1 MSDWTICVDFGTA
14 FSKAAAA
21 PAGAWSRFD
30 PALVRPLMLS
40 GHDPHANAFLLDSAV
55 FVDDDRILFGR
66 AAIARAAELND
77 KKRVVLRSFKTLL
90 SVSDLDRALNT
101 NATASIDPHRVF
113 QMRDL
118 IVLYLAYLLAAV
130 DRAVRADPVLDGATI
145 RWRYAAPAWRAG
157 DSAGSHESILQLFG
171 EAEAFRLAAG
181 RRLMQSNGVA
191 LSFVMDALPKATASA
206 QPFDMDLIF
215 EATAAASYLSVGL
228 HDSAAHLIVV
238 DMGAGT
244 TDIAALA
251 RQGARVTE
259 LDTAR
264 VTLKQAGDFLD
275 TIIANRA
282 LALAPWARG
291 PAMQT
296 QLWALLMRQTRDI
309 KESLFAD
316 GRAVLRYDNRALT
329 ITMKDIERDPDFRDF
344 LRALSAAYDESL
356 DIVRD
361 DAVARKRS
369 EIDAVAV
376 GGGAT
381 APFIQALIRH
391 KPKRGRVRI
400 TARDATPKWAQDE
413 AFQGNLAPV
422 FPQLAIAIG
431 GALAPDGMVAT
442 ATGASL
448 PANDRSG
455 TRVERD

>member
-21 PAGAWSRFD
+21 PTGAWSRFD
-30 PALVRPLMLS
+30 PSMVRPLMLS
-40 GHDPHANAFLLDSAV
+40 GHDPQANAFLLDSAV

-77 KKRVVLRSFKTLL
+77 KKRMVLRSFKTLL

-101 NATASIDPHRVF
+101 NAAGSVDPHRVF

-130 DRAVRADPVLDGATI
+130 DRAVRADPVLENATI
-145 RWRYAAPAWRAG
+145 HWRYAAPAWRAG
-157 DSAGSHESILQLFG
+157 DSAGAHQSVLRLFG
-171 EAEAFRLAAG
+171 EAEAFRVAAG
-181 RRLMQSNGVA
+181 RRLMQTNGVA
-191 LSFVMDALPKATASA
+191 LSFVIDALPKAVASA
-206 QPFDMDLIF
+206 EPFPMDLIF

-228 HDSAAHLIVV
+228 LDSASHLIVV

-251 RQGARVTE
+251 RDGARVTE
-259 LDTAR
+259 LETAR
-264 VTLKQAGDFLD
+264 VTLKQAGDFMD

-291 PAMQT
+291 PEMQG
-296 QLWALLMRQTRDI
+296 QLWALLMRQMRDI

-316 GRAVLRYDNRALT
+316 GRATLRYDNRALT
-329 ITMKDIERDPDFRDF
+329 IAIRDIERDPDFRDF
-344 LRALSAAYDESL
+344 QRALGDAYDESL
-356 DIVRD
+356 DIVCG
-361 DAVARKRS
+361 DARALKRS

-376 GGGAT
+376 GGGAS
-381 APFIQALIRH
+381 APFIQALIRR
-391 KPKRGRVRI
+391 KPKRGKVRVTSRN
-400 TARDATPKWAQDE
+400 ATPKWADAA

-422 FPQLAIAIG
+422 FSQLAIAIG

-455 TRVERD
+455 IPAGRD